1 MTIYGLNMDGLG
13 TDSRQVQVRRMVLGA
28 LYGLLGGTVFVL
40 VAAFVDIWLNPGLPL
55 GVNWDAFALRM
66 PLIGLGL
73 GLVGAVTCW
82 WHEAWQG
89 LLSGAVISSMLALIA
104 ALYSSQVGTGLK
116 FIVIIFIL
124 LPVAVMTL
132 PVAYFLRWLV
142 ERHGRALGM
151 KWKALRI
158 IGLSLFMVVIAG
170 GLGYLMKTS
179 SRGIEAVRTVHAYL
193 KDLSSGQNPLAEVPG
208 VPEREGTPY
217 AMYSTESQTSVEGF
231 DVHVLYT
238 DGYRLQCEVIVY
250 PGSQPYLSGCQADG
264 G

>member
-13 TDSRQVQVRRMVLGA
+13 ADSRQMQVRRTLLGA

-40 VAAFVDIWLNPGLPL
+40 VAAFVDTWLNPGLPL

-89 LLSGAVISSMLALIA
+89 LLSGALTSSMLALIA

-116 FIVIIFIL
+116 FIVILFIL
-124 LPVAVMTL
+124 LPIAAMTL

-151 KWKALRI
+151 KWKAVRI
-158 IGLSLFMVVIAG
+158 FGLVLFMLAIAG

-193 KDLSSGQNPLAEVPG
+193 QDLSSGQNPLAEVAG
-208 VPEREGTPY
+208 VPERDGTQYVLYP
-217 AMYSTESQTSVEGF
+217 TESQTSTEGF
-231 DVHVLYT
+231 DVHVVYR
-238 DGYRLQCEVIVY
+238 DGYRFQCEVIVY
-250 PGSQPYLSGCQADG
+250 PGGRPYLSGCRAEG
-264 G
+264 E